1 MSPDLPQVIRC
12 PKELYR
18 TIQTYRAGGPL
29 CEGGRRVGLV
39 PTMGALHEGHLSL
52 ARCSQEECDATVA
65 TIFVNPTQFA
75 PNEDLDK
82 YPRVLNVDLEKLATC
97 GVRWVFAPEPDA
109 IYPPDYVTD
118 VTVRGVAEPLEG
130 EYRPGHFQGVATIV
144 LKLFNMAGAD
154 VAYFGQKDY
163 QQAAVIRRMAE
174 DMNVPTE
181 IRVCPTIREPDG
193 LAMSS
198 RNAYLDADARQRAL
212 VLIRSL
218 RLAERM
224 IAGGERDAATIHAAM
239 KREIETAPGAKIEY
253 IALADPETLAPI
265 ERIEGPVVAVLAV
278 VIGGT
283 RLIDNAVLDPNA

>member
-1 MSPDLPQVIRC
+1 MSPDLPEVIRC
-12 PKELYR
+12 PQTLYR

-65 TIFVNPTQFA
+65 TIFVNPMQFG
-75 PNEDLDK
+75 PNEDLSK
-82 YPRVLNVDLEKLATC
+82 YPRTLNADLEKLATC
-97 GVRWVFAPEPDA
+97 GVRWVFVPDPDS
-109 IYPPDYVTD
+109 IYPPDYATD

-130 EYRPGHFQGVATIV
+130 ECRPGHFQGVATIV
-144 LKLFNMAGAD
+144 LKLFNMAGTD

-163 QQAAVIRRMAE
+163 QQAAVISRMAE
-174 DMNVPTE
+174 DLNVPIE
-181 IRVCPTIREPDG
+181 VRVCPIIREPDG

-198 RNAYLDADARQRAL
+198 RNAYLDVDARQRAL

-224 IAGGERDAATIHAAM
+224 IADGERDAATIHAAI
-239 KREIETAPGAKIEY
+239 KREIETAEDAKIDY
-253 IALADPETLAPI
+253 IALADPGTLAPVD
-265 ERIEGPVVAVLAV
+265 RIDGPLVAVLAV

-283 RLIDNAVLDPNA
+283 RLIDNVVLDPNA